1 MGKTRRRETR
11 MIIERPATTGVA
23 PNERTS
29 AMANQLFVNV
39 PVKDL
44 ARSKAF
50 FTELGF
56 DFFGMAPTMA
66 SVVITETAQVM
77 LLEED
82 TFAGYASR
90 PASDPS
96 ATTAAILVLGM
107 DDPEQVDALVDK
119 ALAAGATPAGTPQTG
134 EGRYQRGFADL
145 DGHHWE
151 ALCLVAPDA

>member
-1 MGKTRRRETR
+1 
-11 MIIERPATTGVA
+11 
-23 PNERTS
+23 
-29 AMANQLFVNV
+29 MANQLFVNV

-44 ARSKAF
+44 GRSKAF

-77 LLEED
+77 LLEQE

-90 PASDPS
+90 PVSEPTTS
-96 ATTAAILVLGM
+96 TAAILVLGM
-107 DDPEQVDALVDK
+107 ENPEQVDQLVDK
-119 ALAAGATPAGTPQTG
+119 ALAAGATPAGTPQSG

-151 ALCLVAPDA
+151 ALCLLAPGG